1 LENNFL
7 LVTDSDDSDECEQ
20 VDVKDMKKKADAD
33 VKTGTKEEAREKER
47 LAYQR
52 LADGMPT
59 EEDDHLDL
67 TLELEETFLRQ
78 YQTLLANP

>member
-1 LENNFL
+1 MQNFWL
-7 LVTDSDDSDECEQ
+7 LITDSDDSDECEQ
-20 VDVKDMKKKADAD
+20 VDVKDKKKKADAD
-33 VKTGTKEEAREKER
+33 IKTGTNKEAREKER

-59 EEDDHLDL
+59 DEDDHLDL
-67 TLELEETFLRQ
+67 SLELEETFLRE

>member
-1 LENNFL
+1 ML
-7 LVTDSDDSDECEQ
+7 LLTDTDDFDECEQ
-20 VDVKDMKKKADAD
+20 VDMKDKKKKKADAD
-33 VKTGTKEEAREKER
+33 IKTGTNEETREKER

-59 EEDDHLDL
+59 DEDDHLDL
-67 TLELEETFLRQ
+67 TLELEETFLRE

>member
-1 LENNFL
+1 MLI
-7 LVTDSDDSDECEQ
+7 TDSDDSDECEQ
-20 VDVKDMKKKADAD
+20 SDVKDKKMEKKADAD
-33 VKTGTKEEAREKER
+33 TKTGINKEAREKER

-59 EEDDHLDL
+59 DEDDHLDL
-67 TLELEETFLRQ
+67 TLELEETFLRE

>member
-1 LENNFL
+1 ML
-7 LVTDSDDSDECEQ
+7 TDSDDSDECEQ
-20 VDVKDMKKKADAD
+20 FDVKDRKKKADAD
-33 VKTGTKEEAREKER
+33 IKTVTNKEAREKER

-59 EEDDHLDL
+59 DEGDHLDL
-67 TLELEETFLRQ
+67 TLELEETFLRE

>member
-1 LENNFL
+1 MLI
-7 LVTDSDDSDECEQ
+7 TDSDDSDECEQ
-20 VDVKDMKKKADAD
+20 VDVKDKKKKKKADAD
-33 VKTGTKEEAREKER
+33 IKTGTDKEAQEKER

-59 EEDDHLDL
+59 DEDDHLDL
-67 TLELEETFLRQ
+67 TLELEETFLRE